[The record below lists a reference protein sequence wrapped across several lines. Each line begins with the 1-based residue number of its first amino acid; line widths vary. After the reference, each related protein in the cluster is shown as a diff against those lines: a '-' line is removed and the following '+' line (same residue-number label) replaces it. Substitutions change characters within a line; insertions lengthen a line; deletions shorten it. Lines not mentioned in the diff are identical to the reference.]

1 MNIVSKIT
9 FLCKYKYLPIDT
21 YINGEK
27 MNDIINWKELSE
39 LERIKYESN
48 YLRGTL
54 LESLADPITGSI
66 AFADTQ
72 ISKFHGLYQQF
83 DRDLEKERKRQK
95 LEPAYSF
102 LIRVR
107 IPGGVVTP
115 KQWLQMDELSDQ
127 YANHTLKLTTRQ
139 AFQLHGVI
147 KSNLKKTIQGIN
159 SALMDTI
166 AACGDV
172 NRNVMCHP
180 NPSESELHAEV
191 YEMARRISEH
201 LLPSTTAYHEIWLDK
216 KLIADSKKDV
226 EPLYGDRY
234 LPRKFK
240 ITIVIPP
247 YNDSDV
253 FSQDLGFIAIV
264 VNNRIVGYNVAV
276 GGGMGSTFGMPEA
289 YPRLAEVIGF
299 CLPEQVLD
307 IAEKIVLIQRDNGNR
322 QNRKRSRLKYTI
334 DDHGIDW
341 FKGELY
347 KRLGFELQEPK
358 SYAFTR
364 NGDRL
369 GWEKGT
375 DSKWSLTLFVEGGRV
390 ADKNGFNFKSALRE
404 IAQNIEGYFILTG
417 NQNLI
422 IANVSAEDKKKVIN
436 ILKSHGVL
444 PGEISGLRQ
453 NSIACVALNT
463 CGLAFAEAE
472 RYLPSLIT
480 KIETILDQ
488 HGLFKEEIVI
498 RMTGCPNGCGRP
510 YLAEIGFV
518 GKSEGHYNLYL
529 GGNFIGSRL
538 NTLFKE
544 TLTEAEILNELT
556 PIIADYA
563 SNRSKGEKFGDF
575 VIRKQYVKETL
586 KGIDFRH

>member
-1 MNIVSKIT
+1 MS
-9 FLCKYKYLPIDT
+9 DT
-21 YINGEK
+21 
-27 MNDIINWKELSE
+27 INWKLLSE
-39 LERIKYESN
+39 VEKIKYDSN

-54 LESLADPITGSI
+54 VESLADPITGSI
-66 AFADTQ
+66 ALADTQ
-72 ISKFHGLYQQF
+72 ISKFHGIYQQS

-115 KQWLQMDELSDQ
+115 KQWLQMDDLSEQ

-147 KSNLKKTIQGIN
+147 KKDLKKTIQGIN
-159 SALMDTI
+159 AGLMDTI

-180 NPSESELHAEV
+180 NPAESELHAEV
-191 YEMARRISEH
+191 YETARRISEH
-201 LLPSTTAYHEIWLDK
+201 LLPSTTAYHEIWLNQ

-226 EPLYGDRY
+226 EPIYGDRY

-240 ITIVIPP
+240 ITVAIPP
-247 YNDSDV
+247 YNDSDI

-289 YPRLAEVIGF
+289 YPRLADVIGF
-299 CLPEQVLD
+299 CTPGQALD
-307 IAEKIVLIQRDNGNR
+307 VAEKVVLVQRDNGNR

-341 FKGELY
+341 FINELHKY
-347 KRLGFELQEPK
+347 LGFELQEPRPFN
-358 SYAFTR
+358 FTR

-369 GWEKGT
+369 GWKKGT
-375 DSKWSLTLFVEGGRV
+375 DSKWSLTLFIEGGRV
-390 ADKNGFNFKSALRE
+390 ADKDDFNLKSALRE
-404 IAQNIEGYFILTG
+404 IAHIIDGKFILTG

-422 IANVSAEDKKKVIN
+422 IANLTADEKKNVSA
-436 ILKSHGVL
+436 ILKKNGVV
-444 PGEISGLRQ
+444 PGELSGLRH

-472 RYLPSLIT
+472 RYLPSLVT
-480 KIETILDQ
+480 KIETILVQ
-488 HGLFKEEIVI
+488 HELFKEEIVI

-510 YLAEIGFV
+510 YLAEIGFI

-529 GGNFIGSRL
+529 GGNFNGTRL
-538 NTLFKE
+538 NTLYKE
-544 TLTEAEILNELT
+544 TLTEAEILAELS
-556 PIIADYA
+556 PILSDYA
-563 SNRSKGEKFGDF
+563 QNRIDGEKFGDF

-586 KGIDFRH
+586 KGSDFKH

>member
-1 MNIVSKIT
+1 MS
-9 FLCKYKYLPIDT
+9 DT
-21 YINGEK
+21 
-27 MNDIINWKELSE
+27 INWNLLSE
-39 LERIKYESN
+39 VEKIKYDSN

-54 LESLADPITGSI
+54 VESLADPITGSI
-66 AFADTQ
+66 AIGDTQ
-72 ISKFHGLYQQF
+72 ISKFHGIYQQS

-95 LEPAYSF
+95 LEPAFSF

-115 KQWLQMDELSDQ
+115 QQWLQMDILSEQ

-147 KSNLKKTIQGIN
+147 KKDLKKTIQGIN
-159 SALMDTI
+159 AGLMDTI

-180 NPSESELHAEV
+180 NPAESELHAEV
-191 YEMARRISEH
+191 YETARLISEH
-201 LLPSTTAYHEIWLDK
+201 LLPSTTAYHEIWLDQ

-226 EPLYGDRY
+226 EPIYGDRY

-240 ITIVIPP
+240 ITVAIPP

-264 VNNRIVGYNVAV
+264 ENNRIAGYNVAV

-299 CLPEQVLD
+299 CYPEQVLD
-307 IAEKIVLIQRDNGNR
+307 VAEKIVLVQRDNGNR

-341 FKGELY
+341 FKNELHKNLDY
-347 KRLGFELQEPK
+347 ELQEARPFN
-358 SYAFTR
+358 FTR

-369 GWEKGT
+369 GWKKGT

-390 ADKNGFNFKSALRE
+390 ADRNGFNLKSALRE
-404 IAQNIEGYFILTG
+404 VAQHIDGQFILTG

-422 IANVSAEDKKKVIN
+422 IANVSADEKKQVSE
-436 ILKSHGVL
+436 ILKKNGVL
-444 PGEISGLRQ
+444 PGELSGLRQ

-472 RYLPSLIT
+472 RYLPSLVT
-480 KIETILDQ
+480 KIETILGQ
-488 HGLFKEEIVI
+488 HELFKEEIVI

-529 GGNFIGSRL
+529 GGNFNGTRL
-538 NTLFKE
+538 NTLYKE
-544 TLTEAEILNELT
+544 TLTEDEILAELT
-556 PIIADYA
+556 PIISDYA
-563 SNRSKGEKFGDF
+563 QNRIDGEKFGDF

-586 KGIDFRH
+586 KGSDFKH

>member
-1 MNIVSKIT
+1 MS
-9 FLCKYKYLPIDT
+9 
-21 YINGEK
+21 
-27 MNDIINWKELSE
+27 DIINWNELSE
-39 LERIKYESN
+39 LERIKFESN

-54 LESLADPITGSI
+54 VESLADPITGAI
-66 AFADTQ
+66 AYADTQ
-72 ISKFHGLYQQF
+72 LSKFHGMYQQF

-95 LEPAYSF
+95 LEPAFSF

-107 IPGGVVTP
+107 IPGGLVSP
-115 KQWLQMDELSDQ
+115 KQWLQMDQISEQ

-147 KSNLKKTIQGIN
+147 KTNLKRTIQAIN
-159 SALMDTI
+159 AELMDTI

-172 NRNVMCHP
+172 NRNVMSHP
-180 NPSESELHAEV
+180 NPAESELHAEV
-191 YEMARRISEH
+191 YETARKLSEH
-201 LLPSTTAYHEIWLDK
+201 LLPATTAYHEIWLDQ

-226 EPLYGDRY
+226 EPIYGDRY

-240 ITIVIPP
+240 ITVAIPP

-264 VNNRIVGYNVAV
+264 ENKKIIGYNVAV

-299 CLPEQVLD
+299 CLPDQVLD
-307 IAEKIVLIQRDNGNR
+307 VAEKVVLVQRDNGNR
-322 QNRKRSRLKYTI
+322 QNRKRARLKYTI
-334 DDHGIDW
+334 DDHGIEW
-341 FKGELY
+341 FKSELHKY
-347 KRLGFELQEPK
+347 LGFELQEQK
-358 SYAFTR
+358 AYSFTR

-369 GWEKGT
+369 GWKKGS

-390 ADKNGFNFKSALRE
+390 ADKNGFNLKSALRE
-404 IAQNIEGYFILTG
+404 VAQQIEGKFILTG

-422 IANVSAEDKKKVIN
+422 IANVTDNEKKKVIE
-436 ILKSHGVL
+436 ILKKHDVL
-444 PGEISGLRQ
+444 PGDISGLRQ

-472 RYLPSLIT
+472 RYLPSLVT
-480 KIETILDQ
+480 KIEAILSKHD
-488 HGLFKEEIVI
+488 LFKEEIVI

-510 YLAEIGFV
+510 YLAEIGFI

-529 GGNFIGSRL
+529 GGNFNGTRL
-538 NTLFKE
+538 NTLYKE
-544 TLTEAEILNELT
+544 TLTEDEILTELT

-563 SNRSKGEKFGDF
+563 QNRTDGEKFGDF
-575 VIRKQYVKETL
+575 VIRKQYVKETS
-586 KGIDFRH
+586 KGSDFRH

>member
-1 MNIVSKIT
+1 
-9 FLCKYKYLPIDT
+9 
-21 YINGEK
+21 
-27 MNDIINWKELSE
+27 MNDIINWNELSE

-48 YLRGTL
+48 FLRGTL
-54 LESLADPITGSI
+54 VESLADPITGSI
-66 AFADTQ
+66 ALADTQ
-72 ISKFHGLYQQF
+72 ISKFHGIYQQS

-115 KQWLQMDELSDQ
+115 RQWLQMDDLSEQ

-159 SALMDTI
+159 AGLMDTI

-172 NRNVMCHP
+172 NRNVMSHP
-180 NPSESELHAEV
+180 NPAESDLHAEV

-201 LLPSTTAYHEIWLDK
+201 LLPSTKAYHEIWLDQ

-240 ITIVIPP
+240 ITVAIPP

-264 VNNRIVGYNVAV
+264 INNKIAGYNVAV
-276 GGGMGSTFGMPEA
+276 GGGMGSTFGIPEA

-299 CLPEQVLD
+299 CLPEQVLEV
-307 IAEKIVLIQRDNGNR
+307 AEKTLLVQRDNGNR
-322 QNRKRSRLKYTI
+322 QDRKRSRLKYTI

-341 FKGELY
+341 FKAELY
-347 KRLGFELQEPK
+347 KYLGFELQEPQP
-358 SYAFTR
+358 YAFTR

-369 GWEKGT
+369 GWKKGT

-390 ADKNGFNFKSALRE
+390 ADKDNFNLKSALRE
-404 IAQNIEGYFILTG
+404 IARNISGKFILTG

-422 IANVSAEDKKKVIN
+422 IANLVADEKKKVVEIFKKHH
-436 ILKSHGVL
+436 IL
-444 PGEISGLRQ
+444 PGEISGIRK

-488 HGLFKEEIVI
+488 YGLFKEEIVI

-529 GGNFIGSRL
+529 GGNFIGTRL
-538 NTLFKE
+538 NTLYKE
-544 TLTEAEILNELT
+544 TLTEDEILAELK

-563 SNRSKGEKFGDF
+563 GNRSNGEKFGDF
-575 VIRKQYVKETL
+575 IIRKQYVKETL
-586 KGIDFRH
+586 KGSDFKH

>member
-1 MNIVSKIT
+1 MSD
-9 FLCKYKYLPIDT
+9 F
-21 YINGEK
+21 
-27 MNDIINWKELSE
+27 INWDELSE

-54 LESLADPITGSI
+54 VESLADPITGSM

-72 ISKFHGLYQQF
+72 LSKFHGMYQQF

-107 IPGGVVTP
+107 VPGGIVTP
-115 KQWLQMDELSDQ
+115 KQWLQMDWISEE

-147 KSNLKKTIQGIN
+147 KSNLKKTIQAMN
-159 SALMDTI
+159 AELMDTI

-180 NPSESELHAEV
+180 NPAESELHAEV
-191 YEMARRISEH
+191 AETARRISEH
-201 LLPSTTAYHEIWLDK
+201 LLPSTTAYHEIWLDQ

-240 ITIVIPP
+240 IAIAIPP
-247 YNDSDV
+247 YNDSDI

-264 VNNRIVGYNVAV
+264 EKNRIIGYNVIV
-276 GGGMGSTFGMPEA
+276 GGGMGTTFGMPET

-299 CLPEQVLD
+299 CTPEQIVD
-307 IAEKIVLIQRDNGNR
+307 VAEKVLLVQRDNGNR
-322 QNRKRSRLKYTI
+322 QNRKLSRLKYTI
-334 DDHGIDW
+334 DRLGIDA
-341 FKGELY
+341 FKAELHKY
-347 KRLGFELQEPK
+347 LGYELQEPK
-358 SYAFTR
+358 PFAFTR

-369 GWEKGT
+369 GWKKGA
-375 DSKWSLTLFVEGGRV
+375 DSKWSLSLFVEGGRV
-390 ADKNGFNFKSALRE
+390 ADKNGFNLKSALRE
-404 IAQNIEGYFILTG
+404 VAQNINGQFILTG
-417 NQNLI
+417 NQNLV
-422 IANVSAEDKKKVIN
+422 IANVSADEKKKISE
-436 ILKSHGVL
+436 ILKKNGVL

-472 RYLPSLIT
+472 RYLPSLIS
-480 KIETILDQ
+480 KIESILDQ

-529 GGNFIGSRL
+529 GGNFNGTRL
-538 NTLFKE
+538 NTLYKE
-544 TLTEAEILNELT
+544 TLTEDEILAELS
-556 PIIADYA
+556 PIVADYA
-563 SNRSKGEKFGDF
+563 QSRSDGEKFGDF
-575 VIRKQYVKETL
+575 VIRKQYVKEIL
-586 KGIDFRH
+586 KGSDFRH

>member
-1 MNIVSKIT
+1 
-9 FLCKYKYLPIDT
+9 
-21 YINGEK
+21 
-27 MNDIINWKELSE
+27 MNDTINWDELSE

-54 LESLADPITGSI
+54 VESLADPITGSL

-72 ISKFHGLYQQF
+72 LSKFHGMYQQA

-107 IPGGVVTP
+107 VPGGVVNP
-115 KQWLQMDELSDQ
+115 KQWLQMDWISEE

-147 KSNLKKTIQGIN
+147 KSNLKKTIQAMN
-159 SALMDTI
+159 AELMDTI

-180 NPSESELHAEV
+180 NPAESELHAEV
-191 YEMARRISEH
+191 AETARRISEH
-201 LLPSTTAYHEIWLDK
+201 LLPSTTAYHEIWLDQ

-226 EPLYGDRY
+226 EPIYGDRY

-240 ITIVIPP
+240 IAIAIPP
-247 YNDSDV
+247 YNDSDI

-264 VNNRIVGYNVAV
+264 EKNRIIGYNVIV
-276 GGGMGSTFGMPEA
+276 GGGMGTTFGMPET

-299 CLPEQVLD
+299 CTPEQIVD
-307 IAEKIVLIQRDNGNR
+307 VAEKVLLVQRDNGNR
-322 QNRKRSRLKYTI
+322 QNRKISRLKYTI
-334 DDHGIDW
+334 D
-341 FKGELY
+341 
-347 KRLGFELQEPK
+347 RLGKEAFKAELHNYLGYELQEAKP
-358 SYAFTR
+358 YAFTR

-369 GWEKGT
+369 GWKKGA
-375 DSKWSLTLFVEGGRV
+375 DSKWSLSLFVEGGRV
-390 ADKNGFNFKSALRE
+390 ADKNGFNLKSALRE
-404 IAQNIEGYFILTG
+404 AAQNIDGQFILTG
-417 NQNLI
+417 NQNLV
-422 IANVSAEDKKKVIN
+422 IANVSADEKKKVSE
-436 ILKSHGVL
+436 ILKKNGVL
-444 PGEISGLRQ
+444 PGDISGLRQ

-472 RYLPSLIT
+472 RYLPSLIS
-480 KIETILDQ
+480 KIESILDQ

-529 GGNFIGSRL
+529 GGNFNGTRL
-538 NTLFKE
+538 NTLYKE
-544 TLTEAEILNELT
+544 TLTEDEILAELS
-556 PIIADYA
+556 PIVADYA
-563 SNRSKGEKFGDF
+563 ANRTSGDKFGDF
-575 VIRKQYVKETL
+575 VIRKQYVKEIV
-586 KGIDFRH
+586 KGSDFRH

>member
-1 MNIVSKIT
+1 MS
-9 FLCKYKYLPIDT
+9 DT
-21 YINGEK
+21 
-27 MNDIINWKELSE
+27 INWNELSE

-54 LESLADPITGSI
+54 VESLADPLTGSL

-72 ISKFHGLYQQF
+72 LSKFHGMYQQA

-107 IPGGVVTP
+107 IPGGVVKP
-115 KQWLQMDELSDQ
+115 AQWLQMDAISEE
-127 YANHTLKLTTRQ
+127 YANRTLKLTTRQ

-147 KSNLKKTIQGIN
+147 KSNLKPTIQKIN
-159 SALMDTI
+159 AGLMDTI

-172 NRNVMCHP
+172 NRNVMSHP
-180 NPSESELHAEV
+180 NPAESPLHAELH
-191 YEMARRISEH
+191 EMARQISEH
-201 LLPSTTAYHEIWLDK
+201 LLPSTTAYHEIWLDE
-216 KLIADSKKDV
+216 KLIADSKKDI

-240 ITIVIPP
+240 IALVLPP
-247 YNDSDV
+247 YNDCDV

-264 VNNRIVGYNVAV
+264 ENGKIVGYNVAT

-299 CLPEQVLD
+299 CQPEQVVD
-307 IAEKIVLIQRDNGNR
+307 VAEKILLVQRDNGNR
-322 QNRKRSRLKYTI
+322 QNRKLSRLKYTI
-334 DDHGIDW
+334 DRNGVDW
-341 FKGELY
+341 FKNEVEKY
-347 KRLGFELQEPK
+347 LGYQLQQARPY
-358 SYAFTR
+358 SFTR

-369 GWEKGT
+369 GWKKGQN
-375 DSKWSLTLFVEGGRV
+375 DQWSLTLFVEGGRV
-390 ADKNGFNFKSALRE
+390 ADRANYQLKSALRE
-404 IAQNIEGYFILTG
+404 IAQHINGQFILTG

-422 IANVSAEDKKKVIN
+422 IANVSSEEKKTIAI
-436 ILKSHGVL
+436 ILKKYGVL
-444 PGEISGLRQ
+444 LNELSGLRQ

-480 KIETILDQ
+480 KIEAILDQ
-488 HGLFKEEIVI
+488 YGLLKEEIVI

-529 GGNFIGSRL
+529 GGNFTGTRL
-538 NTLFKE
+538 NTLYRE
-544 TLTEAEILNELT
+544 TLTEAEILEALQ
-556 PIIADYA
+556 PILADYA
-563 SNRSKGEKFGDF
+563 QNRNEGEKFGDF
-575 VIRKQYVKETL
+575 VIRKEYVKETL
-586 KGIDFRH
+586 KGADFRH

>member
-1 MNIVSKIT
+1 
-9 FLCKYKYLPIDT
+9 
-21 YINGEK
+21 
-27 MNDIINWKELSE
+27 MNDFINWNELSE

-54 LESLADPITGSI
+54 VESLADPITGSL

-72 ISKFHGLYQQF
+72 LSKFHGMYQQS

-107 IPGGVVTP
+107 VPGGVVTP
-115 KQWLQMDELSDQ
+115 KQWLQMDWISEQ
-127 YANHTLKLTTRQ
+127 YANNTLKLTTRQ

-147 KSNLKKTIQGIN
+147 KTNLKKTIQAMN
-159 SALMDTI
+159 AELMDTI

-180 NPSESELHAEV
+180 NPAESELHAEV
-191 YEMARRISEH
+191 AETARRISKH
-201 LLPSTTAYHEIWLDK
+201 LLPSSTAYHEIWLDQ

-226 EPLYGDRY
+226 EPIYGDRY

-240 ITIVIPP
+240 IAIAIPP
-247 YNDSDV
+247 YNDSDI

-264 VNNRIVGYNVAV
+264 EKNRIVGYNVAV
-276 GGGMGSTFGMPEA
+276 GGGMGTTFGMPET

-299 CLPEQVLD
+299 CTSEQIVD
-307 IAEKIVLIQRDNGNR
+307 VAEKVLLVQRDNGNR
-322 QNRKRSRLKYTI
+322 QNRKISRLKYTI
-334 DDHGIDW
+334 DRLGIDA
-341 FKGELY
+341 FKNELY
-347 KRLGFELQEPK
+347 KYLGYELQEPK
-358 SYAFTR
+358 PFAFTR

-369 GWEKGT
+369 GWKKGI
-375 DSKWSLTLFVEGGRV
+375 DSKWSLSLFVEGGRV
-390 ADKNGFNFKSALRE
+390 ADRNGFNLKSALRE
-404 IAQNIEGYFILTG
+404 AAQKINGQFILTG
-417 NQNLI
+417 NQNLV
-422 IANVSAEDKKKVIN
+422 IANVSADEKKKISE
-436 ILKSHGVL
+436 ILKKNSVF

-480 KIETILDQ
+480 KIESILDK

-529 GGNFIGSRL
+529 GGNFNGTRL
-538 NTLFKE
+538 NSLYKE
-544 TLTEAEILNELT
+544 TLTEVEILAELT

-563 SNRSKGEKFGDF
+563 LNRSDGEKFGDF
-575 VIRKQYVKETL
+575 VIRKHYIKEII
-586 KGIDFRH
+586 KGSDFRH

>member
-1 MNIVSKIT
+1 MS
-9 FLCKYKYLPIDT
+9 DT
-21 YINGEK
+21 
-27 MNDIINWKELSE
+27 INWKLLSE
-39 LERIKYESN
+39 LEKIKYDSN

-54 LESLADPITGSI
+54 VESLADPITGSI
-66 AFADTQ
+66 AFGDTQ
-72 ISKFHGLYQQF
+72 ISKFHGMYQQF

-115 KQWLQMDELSDQ
+115 KQWLQMDDLSEQ

-147 KSNLKKTIQGIN
+147 KTDLKKTIQGMN
-159 SALMDTI
+159 AVLLDTI

-180 NPSESELHAEV
+180 NPAESELHAEV
-191 YEMARRISEH
+191 SDTARRISEH
-201 LLPSTTAYHEIWLDK
+201 LLPSTRAYHEIWLDE
-216 KLIADSKKDV
+216 KLVADSKNEV
-226 EPLYGDRY
+226 EPIYGDRY

-240 ITIVIPP
+240 ITVAIPP
-247 YNDSDV
+247 YNDSDI

-264 VNNRIVGYNVAV
+264 ENNRIIGYNVVV
-276 GGGMGSTFGMPEA
+276 GGGMGTTFGMPET

-299 CLPEQVLD
+299 CLPEQVVD
-307 IAEKIVLIQRDNGNR
+307 VAEKVVLVQRDNGNR
-322 QNRKRSRLKYTI
+322 QNRKLSRMKYTI
-334 DDHGIDW
+334 DNFGIDW
-341 FKGELY
+341 FKNEVEKY
-347 KRLGFELQEPK
+347 LGFAFQEPK
-358 SYAFTR
+358 PYSFSR

-369 GWEKGT
+369 GWKKGS

-390 ADKNGFNFKSALRE
+390 VDKNGLNLKSALRE
-404 IAQNIEGYFILTG
+404 IAQNIEGKFILTG

-422 IANVSAEDKKKVIN
+422 IANVSESEKKNIQL
-436 ILKSHGVL
+436 ILKRNGVL
-444 PGEISGLRQ
+444 PGELSGLRQ

-480 KIETILDQ
+480 KIEAILNQ
-488 HGLFKEEIVI
+488 QSLYKEEIVI

-529 GGNFIGSRL
+529 GGNFYGTRL
-538 NTLFKE
+538 NTLYKE
-544 TLTEAEILNELT
+544 TLTEGEILAVLE
-556 PIIADYA
+556 PIILSYA
-563 SNRSKGEKFGDF
+563 QTRFDGEKFGDF

-586 KGIDFRH
+586 QGKDFKH

>member
-1 MNIVSKIT
+1 
-9 FLCKYKYLPIDT
+9 
-21 YINGEK
+21 
-27 MNDIINWKELSE
+27 MNDFINWDELSE

-54 LESLADPITGSI
+54 VESLADPITGSL

-72 ISKFHGLYQQF
+72 LSKFHGMYQQF

-107 IPGGVVTP
+107 VPGGVVSP
-115 KQWLQMDELSDQ
+115 KQWLQMDWISEE

-147 KSNLKKTIQGIN
+147 KSNLKKTIQAMN
-159 SALMDTI
+159 AELMDTI

-180 NPSESELHAEV
+180 NPAESELHAEV
-191 YEMARRISEH
+191 AETARRISEH
-201 LLPSTTAYHEIWLDK
+201 LLPSTTAYHEIWLDQ

-240 ITIVIPP
+240 IAIAIPP
-247 YNDSDV
+247 YNDSDI

-264 VNNRIVGYNVAV
+264 ENNRIIGYNVIV
-276 GGGMGSTFGMPEA
+276 GGGMGTTFGMPET

-299 CLPEQVLD
+299 CTPEQIVD
-307 IAEKIVLIQRDNGNR
+307 VAEKVLLVQRDNGNR
-322 QNRKRSRLKYTI
+322 QNRKLSRLKYTI
-334 DDHGIDW
+334 DRLGIDA
-341 FKGELY
+341 FKAELY
-347 KRLGFELQEPK
+347 KYLGYELQESK
-358 SYAFTR
+358 SFAFTR

-369 GWEKGT
+369 GWKKGA
-375 DSKWSLTLFVEGGRV
+375 DSKWSLSLFVEGGRV
-390 ADKNGFNFKSALRE
+390 ADRNGFNLKTALRE
-404 IAQNIEGYFILTG
+404 TAQVIKGQFILTG
-417 NQNLI
+417 NQNLV
-422 IANVSAEDKKKVIN
+422 IANVSADEKKKISE
-436 ILKSHGVL
+436 ILKKNGVL

-472 RYLPSLIT
+472 RYLPSLVS
-480 KIETILDQ
+480 KIESILDQ

-529 GGNFIGSRL
+529 GGNFNGTRL
-538 NTLFKE
+538 NTLYKE
-544 TLTEAEILNELT
+544 TLTEDEILAELS
-556 PIIADYA
+556 PIVSDYA
-563 SNRSKGEKFGDF
+563 TNRSVGEKFGDF
-575 VIRKQYVKETL
+575 VIRKQYVKEIV
-586 KGIDFRH
+586 KGSDFRH

>member
-1 MNIVSKIT
+1 
-9 FLCKYKYLPIDT
+9 
-21 YINGEK
+21 
-27 MNDIINWKELSE
+27 MNDTINWDELSE

-54 LESLADPITGSI
+54 VESLADPITGSI
-66 AFADTQ
+66 AYADTQ
-72 ISKFHGLYQQF
+72 LSKFHGLYQQF

-107 IPGGVVTP
+107 LPGGVVTP
-115 KQWLQMDELSDQ
+115 KQWLQMDKISEQ

-159 SALMDTI
+159 ATLLDTI

-172 NRNVMCHP
+172 NRNVMSHP
-180 NPSESELHAEV
+180 NPAESELHAEV
-191 YEMARRISEH
+191 YETARRISEH
-201 LLPSTTAYHEIWLDK
+201 LLPSTTAYHEIWLDQ

-226 EPLYGDRY
+226 EPIYGDRY

-240 ITIVIPP
+240 IAIAIPP

-264 VNNRIVGYNVAV
+264 GNNRIVGYNVAV
-276 GGGMGSTFGMPEA
+276 GGGMGTTFGMPET

-299 CLPEQVLD
+299 CTPEQVID
-307 IAEKIVLIQRDNGNR
+307 VAEKVVLVQRDNGNR
-322 QNRKRSRLKYTI
+322 QNRKISRLKYTI
-334 DDHGIDW
+334 DRLGIEA
-341 FKGELY
+341 FKAELY
-347 KRLGFELQEPK
+347 RYLGYELQEAKP
-358 SYAFTR
+358 YAFTR

-369 GWEKGT
+369 GWKKGT
-375 DSKWSLTLFVEGGRV
+375 DSKWSLSLFVEGGRV
-390 ADKNGFNFKSALRE
+390 ADRNGFNLKSALRE
-404 IAQNIEGYFILTG
+404 VAQRINGQFILTG

-422 IANVSAEDKKKVIN
+422 LANVTADEKNTVSE
-436 ILKSHGVL
+436 ILKNNGVL

-463 CGLAFAEAE
+463 CSLAFAEAE
-472 RYLPSLIT
+472 RYLPSLVT
-480 KIETILDQ
+480 KIESILNQ
-488 HGLFKEEIVI
+488 HDLFQEEIVI

-529 GGNFIGSRL
+529 GGNFNGTRL
-538 NTLFKE
+538 NSLYKE
-544 TLTEAEILNELT
+544 TLTEDEILAELT

-563 SNRSKGEKFGDF
+563 TNRSAGEKFGDF
-575 VIRKQYVKETL
+575 VIRKQYVNEIV
-586 KGIDFRH
+586 KGSDFRH